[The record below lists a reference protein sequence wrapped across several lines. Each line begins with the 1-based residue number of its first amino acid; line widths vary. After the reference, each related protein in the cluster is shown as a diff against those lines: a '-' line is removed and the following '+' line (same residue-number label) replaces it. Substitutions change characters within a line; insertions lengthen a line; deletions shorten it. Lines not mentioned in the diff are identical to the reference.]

1 MPLNFTTDDF
11 EETEPSEPLTFNESD
26 FSDTPQESTFKK
38 VSKAVGRPFIES
50 GDLLSRAAKS
60 AALTAVGEPG
70 LAKQEF
76 ASLGLDQL
84 SPETQRD
91 IEASGEDNTSPYDEA
106 RKTLPMV
113 ERAAS
118 GIAPGL
124 IGSAPQLAATMVAG
138 PAGAATFGL
147 NKEGFDPVQAVAA
160 IIAPGAGK
168 ILGNV
173 AAKVAAKSG
182 ITSQAAMALIDRVG
196 GATGVA
202 GIMSAPAAAQIA
214 SMAPGEERDQAIEDT
229 AANALLMGV
238 LGGSGERGETALSPK
253 STKPIAKV
261 ISRELLNAEVQ
272 QAAPRPKIGFTVA
285 DFDPAGKTE
294 PVLPPPEAPTTPAQA
309 PKPPEAVLTPRD
321 TTASPTAT
329 QDIKTA
335 IQVADKVIE
344 AKPGEHH
351 ADIEERVQ
359 TGDQPVTEGFVENGQ
374 FKTRE
379 QVAAEHPEIQTT
391 VEPGKVHTE
400 DLTKLPPLP
409 KGEKLV
415 TVQKSDGT
423 TYPAASS
430 GKVWPAAGLNG
441 EDVPAIA
448 KPVNGAWSHG
458 MLAPDEKIISQ
469 PAVEAAKT
477 APVSGVKPAPEQSV
491 EEDYRMEHRPNSE
504 GPQAHDLLSTDMAP
518 RDIYDRPDFYTG
530 DPGSVGYRESVAAL
544 RKIRGKPDATV
555 TIYRA
560 SPKNTLNEGD
570 WVSFS
575 KSYSKQHGMADD
587 PSTDVPVHAFKVKAK
602 DVRWAGDSLE
612 EFGYYPE
619 KPLPASASSEP
630 PVAKPATSETAKPF
644 SRKDAADFTALALQ
658 HAPEQKW
665 GSEQTISD
673 AFMPS
678 AGKNNLGTVGIKGNI
693 ARGKAIKK
701 VLEQVAKEIGL
712 DPNQI
717 GNEVYRSQHIDELKK
732 FIEQKTK
739 AGFQQ
744 AVTKEHS
751 GSVVKIPEQ
760 LAPGTKFKYKGE
772 DFEVV
777 SHNMADGTVTVKD
790 GRVFGV
796 KDIQYNEPIHV
807 DRDSVKPPEVAKPA
821 EVPKLRPGEKGTGS
835 LLQGDEP
842 FNLSGEKASDGE
854 RVAAEKAK
862 AEQTTAEAAKITAK
876 QQPTFHSMGGLAP
889 GDPLEPVG
897 KGIQPNREI
906 TGLAERV
913 RKQREAADMTEPT
926 QPGAGIAPEASV
938 ERGRQLIQGG
948 ADPESV
954 MRNFEKT
961 NRFSSDDVAVVRAHQ
976 EALAKVTNATE
987 EKFGTDTPEFKSAY
1001 KTESD
1006 WAARTK
1012 AMQTEWA
1019 KAGHTQ
1025 QGEVD
1030 IETSTYSGIARAIRE
1045 VTGEDLSP
1053 AEAAIAKN
1061 HAERVQKAEAE
1072 LAQTKARL
1080 DAYIEKEAT
1089 APKPEVIEPHVRLV
1103 ANKLKGFFDTRAKSA
1118 LERIKARRA
1127 EGRMFND
1134 PGAILSGGKL
1144 STEDMIDYAD
1154 YGASKI
1160 FEKGIE
1166 SAEMTAEWAKE
1177 MTDEIGDYIKPH
1189 LDAIW
1194 KASLKT
1200 FQDGFKKVVGKDET
1214 TRKKV
1219 KRAVKLQP
1227 KAAPTPADTLEA
1239 NRQLFAG
1246 FIEGKPMTPEQV
1258 KVLWR
1263 RAKTEYID
1271 KENLGLTDTAYK
1283 LSSDLGIPVKDV
1295 LRGMAQNQTVR
1306 RVADDVWQKQRQ
1318 ARILKQA
1325 AKRWVNNTKETW
1337 IAKILPTSV
1346 KVMFS
1351 TKVGLHGTVAL
1362 GTHAPLT
1369 AATHPVIFAKNFGEM
1384 YHLVASPQYY
1394 EMKQVELARRP
1405 NYNVAQRAGLVNDMA
1420 KMEDFNDPKLAEG
1433 FPKMA
1438 EWFRT
1443 NLGKFKVLQGMGTR
1457 GYSVLKILRQD
1468 LFDNEWNKLAETDRT
1483 SEMAKAISDSV
1494 NHMTGV
1500 VKVGSHP
1507 AANVALFAP
1516 KLLLS
1521 RLSVMG
1527 GDPYRAIN
1535 NLSKMSNMT
1544 PEEKWFT
1551 VNQFKEKAKIFAVAG
1566 GLLLA
1571 NQQLNNLFGDKKK
1584 LNGVPV
1590 ALGGAG
1596 IDPMASDFMKFRVAG
1611 MNFAWGSPFLTMMR
1625 LPLRIV
1631 QIGMSDGGK
1640 SKYLIY
1646 PDESM
1651 YKTIGSF
1658 LRTQESPFLSP
1669 ITSLV
1674 MKADYQDRPL
1684 PKIPGYGTPPPMP
1697 KRLAAQGV
1705 KPYTWPEFISE
1716 TMLPIPFEEGL
1727 KEVLHYTQN
1736 PNSQQEHQLI
1746 KAFTT
1751 ITVMA
1756 ATGGRL
1762 TEDWKGGATPK
1773 KNVMSE

>member
-1 MPLNFTTDDF
+1 
-11 EETEPSEPLTFNESD
+11 
-26 FSDTPQESTFKK
+26 
-38 VSKAVGRPFIES
+38 
-50 GDLLSRAAKS
+50 
-60 AALTAVGEPG
+60 
-70 LAKQEF
+70 
-76 ASLGLDQL
+76 
-84 SPETQRD
+84 
-91 IEASGEDNTSPYDEA
+91 
-106 RKTLPMV
+106 
-113 ERAAS
+113 
-118 GIAPGL
+118 
-124 IGSAPQLAATMVAG
+124 
-138 PAGAATFGL
+138 
-147 NKEGFDPVQAVAA
+147 
-160 IIAPGAGK
+160 
-168 ILGNV
+168 
-173 AAKVAAKSG
+173 
-182 ITSQAAMALIDRVG
+182 
-196 GATGVA
+196 
-202 GIMSAPAAAQIA
+202 
-214 SMAPGEERDQAIEDT
+214 
-229 AANALLMGV
+229 
-238 LGGSGERGETALSPK
+238 
-253 STKPIAKV
+253 
-261 ISRELLNAEVQ
+261 
-272 QAAPRPKIGFTVA
+272 
-285 DFDPAGKTE
+285 
-294 PVLPPPEAPTTPAQA
+294 
-309 PKPPEAVLTPRD
+309 
-321 TTASPTAT
+321 
-329 QDIKTA
+329 
-335 IQVADKVIE
+335 
-344 AKPGEHH
+344 
-351 ADIEERVQ
+351 
-359 TGDQPVTEGFVENGQ
+359 
-374 FKTRE
+374 
-379 QVAAEHPEIQTT
+379 
-391 VEPGKVHTE
+391 
-400 DLTKLPPLP
+400 
-409 KGEKLV
+409 
-415 TVQKSDGT
+415 
-423 TYPAASS
+423 
-430 GKVWPAAGLNG
+430 
-441 EDVPAIA
+441 
-448 KPVNGAWSHG
+448 
-458 MLAPDEKIISQ
+458 
-469 PAVEAAKT
+469 
-477 APVSGVKPAPEQSV
+477 
-491 EEDYRMEHRPNSE
+491 
-504 GPQAHDLLSTDMAP
+504 
-518 RDIYDRPDFYTG
+518 
-530 DPGSVGYRESVAAL
+530 
-544 RKIRGKPDATV
+544 
-555 TIYRA
+555 
-560 SPKNTLNEGD
+560 
-570 WVSFS
+570 
-575 KSYSKQHGMADD
+575 
-587 PSTDVPVHAFKVKAK
+587 
-602 DVRWAGDSLE
+602 
-612 EFGYYPE
+612 
-619 KPLPASASSEP
+619 
-630 PVAKPATSETAKPF
+630 
-644 SRKDAADFTALALQ
+644 
-658 HAPEQKW
+658 
-665 GSEQTISD
+665 
-673 AFMPS
+673 
-678 AGKNNLGTVGIKGNI
+678 
-693 ARGKAIKK
+693 
-701 VLEQVAKEIGL
+701 
-712 DPNQI
+712 
-717 GNEVYRSQHIDELKK
+717 
-732 FIEQKTK
+732 
-739 AGFQQ
+739 
-744 AVTKEHS
+744 
-751 GSVVKIPEQ
+751 
-760 LAPGTKFKYKGE
+760 
-772 DFEVV
+772 
-777 SHNMADGTVTVKD
+777 
-790 GRVFGV
+790 
-796 KDIQYNEPIHV
+796 
-807 DRDSVKPPEVAKPA
+807 
-821 EVPKLRPGEKGTGS
+821 
-835 LLQGDEP
+835 
-842 FNLSGEKASDGE
+842 
-854 RVAAEKAK
+854 
-862 AEQTTAEAAKITAK
+862 
-876 QQPTFHSMGGLAP
+876 MGGLAP

-926 QPGAGIAPEASV
+926 QPGTGIAPEASV

-1030 IETSTYSGIARAIRE
+1030 IETSTYSGIARAVRE
-1045 VTGEDLSP
+1045 VTGKDLSP

-1746 KAFTT
+1746 KAFST